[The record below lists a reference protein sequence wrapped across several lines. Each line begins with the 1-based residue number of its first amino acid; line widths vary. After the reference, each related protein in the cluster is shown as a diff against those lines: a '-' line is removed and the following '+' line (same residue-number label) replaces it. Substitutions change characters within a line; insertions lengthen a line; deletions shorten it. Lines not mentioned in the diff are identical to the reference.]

1 MKLVSK
7 MIFGLMVL
15 GLLSMASPAIKESAG
30 NLFASAGNDTNHAIS
45 TVAENGGFS
54 DTWNSLTKLVGD
66 IFAEATGN
74 TEK

>member
-7 MIFGLMVL
+7 MIFGLMIL

-30 NLFASAGNDTNHAIS
+30 HLFASAGNDTNHAIS
-45 TVAENGGFS
+45 TVAQNGGFS

-66 IFAEATGN
+66 IFTEATSN
-74 TEK
+74 TGK

>member
-1 MKLVSK
+1 MKLVNK
-7 MIFGLMVL
+7 FILGLMIL

-66 IFAEATGN
+66 IFAEVTGN

>member
-7 MIFGLMVL
+7 MFFGLMIL
-15 GLLSMASPAIKESAG
+15 GLLSMASPVIKESTG
-30 NLFASAGNDTNHAIS
+30 HFFGSVGNDTNHAIS

-66 IFAEATGN
+66 IFAEVTGS